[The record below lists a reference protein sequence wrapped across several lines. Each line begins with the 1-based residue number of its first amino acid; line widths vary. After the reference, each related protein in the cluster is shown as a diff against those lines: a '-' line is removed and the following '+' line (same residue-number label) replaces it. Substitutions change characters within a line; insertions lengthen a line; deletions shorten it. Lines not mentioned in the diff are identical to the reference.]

1 MQTTADAYCDLPQ
14 DFAPSEFRIKWAD
27 GAWERQEAH
36 RLRRAVFCTEQG
48 LFHGDDIDAIDARA
62 QPIVATACVG
72 GMTDQVVGCVRIHQ
86 AEPALWWGSR
96 LAVHSGFR
104 RNVGLATTLIR
115 LAVSSA
121 HARGARIF
129 LAHVQSQNLAL
140 FEHLHWTALKQ
151 ETLHGR
157 SHHLMQADLAF
168 YPPCYDVMT
177 GYVVRPK
184 ASR

>member
-1 MQTTADAYCDLPQ
+1 MQTLDAYCDLPQ
-14 DFAPSEFRIKWAD
+14 LFTPSEFRIKWAD
-27 GAWERQEAH
+27 GAWERQQAL
-36 RLRRAVFCTEQG
+36 RLRRDVFCAEQG
-48 LFHGDDIDAIDARA
+48 IFEGDDFDAIDPVA
-62 QPIVATACVG
+62 QPIVAVAGVG
-72 GMTDQVVGCVRIHQ
+72 CIGDAVVGCVRIHQ
-86 AEPALWWGSR
+86 AEPGLWWGSR
-96 LAVHSGFR
+96 LAVDAAFR

-121 HARGARIF
+121 HARGASVF

-140 FEHLHWTALKQ
+140 FEHLNWRALKQ

-157 SHHLMQADLAF
+157 SHHLMQADLSS

-184 ASR
+184 ART

>member
-1 MQTTADAYCDLPQ
+1 MPTLEAYCDLPRR
-14 DFAPSEFRIKWAD
+14 FAPSEFRIKWAD
-27 GAWERQEAH
+27 GAWERAQAH
-36 RLRRAVFCTEQG
+36 RLRREVFCTEQG
-48 LFHGDDIDAIDARA
+48 LFDGDDLDAIDMHA
-62 QPIVATACVG
+62 QPIVATVCVG

-86 AEPALWWGSR
+86 AELGLWWGSR
-96 LAVHSGFR
+96 LAVDAAWR

-129 LAHVQSQNLAL
+129 LAHVQSQNVAL
-140 FEHLHWTALKQ
+140 FEHLRWTALRP

-157 SHHLMQADLAF
+157 PHHLMEADLSA

-177 GYVVRPK
+177 GFVVRPK
-184 ASR
+184 VAA